1 MTDEDRTQIEAL
13 AGDYRL
19 RPQAEYLRAIL
30 LVGLDILARLPVAET
45 PPEAVPAPKRTTRR
59 KATPAKVG

>member
-19 RPQAEYLRAIL
+19 RPQAEYSRAIL
-30 LVGLDILARLPVAET
+30 LVGLEILSRLPVASR
-45 PPEAVPAPKRTTRR
+45 PPEAAPAKKRTTRR
-59 KATPAKVG
+59 KADPAKVG